1 MPRRFFAFTLLLG
14 AALAL
19 ATLTT
24 GSVRASTLLAID
36 LPQLVKMSD
45 YIVLAK
51 AESRKSRK
59 QESSGLIVTD
69 VRLRV
74 QSALKGAT
82 KPGEALTATLL
93 GGEIGDV
100 GLHVSGEANIPDGRG
115 VIVFLRRA
123 SNGELN
129 VSGMAQ
135 GVLSIT
141 GQGGSAMVVP
151 STHDAALVQQ
161 DDKGRLQPS
170 EPQALPGPQ
179 PLAAVLAEIR
189 RLAGTEL

>member
-1 MPRRFFAFTLLLG
+1 MPRRPLASALLLG

-19 ATLTT
+19 TGATA
-24 GSVRASTLLAID
+24 RAATLLAAD
-36 LPQLVKMSD
+36 LAQLVKMSD
-45 YIVLAK
+45 YVVLAK
-51 AESRKSRK
+51 AESRTSRK
-59 QESSGLIVTD
+59 QASSGMIVTD

-82 KPGEALTATLL
+82 KPGESITATLL
-93 GGEIGDV
+93 GGTIGDV
-100 GLHVSGEANIPDGRG
+100 GLHVSGEAIIPDGRG

-123 SNGELN
+123 GNGELN
-129 VSGMAQ
+129 VSGMGQ
-135 GVLSIT
+135 GVLSIA
-141 GQGGSAMVVP
+141 GQGGTAMVMP
-151 STHDAALVQQ
+151 AAPDAALVQP
-161 DDKGRLQPS
+161 DDQGKLQPS

>member
-1 MPRRFFAFTLLLG
+1 MPKRLFAFTLLLG
-14 AALAL
+14 AALAWVTPP
-19 ATLTT
+19 A
-24 GSVRASTLLAID
+24 SASTLLAAD
-36 LPQLVKMSD
+36 LAQLVKMSD
-45 YIVLAK
+45 YVVLAK
-51 AESRKSRK
+51 AESRSSRK

-82 KPGEALTATLL
+82 KPGEFITATLL
-93 GGEIGDV
+93 GGTIGDV

-151 STHDAALVQQ
+151 AAHDAALVQP
-161 DDKGRLQPS
+161 DDQGRLQPS
-170 EPQALPGPQ
+170 EPRALPGPQ

>member
-1 MPRRFFAFTLLLG
+1 MPRRLLASALLLG
-14 AALAL
+14 AALA
-19 ATLTT
+19 
-24 GSVRASTLLAID
+24 SASASAATLLAVD

-45 YIVLAK
+45 YVVLAK
-51 AESRKSRK
+51 AESRASRK
-59 QESSGLIVTD
+59 QDGSGMIVTD

-74 QSALKGAT
+74 QTALKGAT
-82 KPGEALTATLL
+82 KPGESITATLL
-93 GGEIGDV
+93 GGTIGDV

-123 SNGELN
+123 GNGELN

-135 GVLSIT
+135 GVLSIA
-141 GQGGSAMVVP
+141 GQGGSAMVMP
-151 STHDAALVQQ
+151 AAPDAALVQP
-161 DDKGRLQPS
+161 DDQGKLQPS